1 MRELHNRTY
10 VVQQKHFPVG
20 ADCRLDLG
28 RNALYRHQPD
38 EEGRPRYLPSKYIH
52 AEGYSIS
59 SASTGEA
66 KQTHRATMRF
76 LVDAKPANIH

>member
-38 EEGRPRYLPSKYIH
+38 EEGRPRYLPSEYI
-52 AEGYSIS
+52 
-59 SASTGEA
+59 
-66 KQTHRATMRF
+66 MRK
-76 LVDAKPANIH
+76 DPY